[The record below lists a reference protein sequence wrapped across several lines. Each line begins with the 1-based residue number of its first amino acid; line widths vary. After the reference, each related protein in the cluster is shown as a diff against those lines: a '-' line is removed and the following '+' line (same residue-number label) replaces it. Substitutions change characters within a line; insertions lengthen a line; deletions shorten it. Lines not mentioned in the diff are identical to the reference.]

1 MQCRLTDYGNRRER
15 KSSTNCGPSLSLS
28 TVKERQLKSFLS
40 ELLNNKNDNKHHRS
54 SYLYNSF
61 QLCAPNCRFYLP
73 IRTQYDTGQTR
84 ASAAHQH
91 TTQIQQL
98 FQVRKLDSVTSGQF
112 LCPGREGDRQT
123 NKHTDRQ
130 LCIEYLRQFCAASS
144 CHSHKG
150 ASVDLKL
157 TGASV
162 SVCTL
167 VLRTGARYLLCVA

>member
-130 LCIEYLRQFCAASS
+130 TDRQTI
-144 CHSHKG
+144 
-150 ASVDLKL
+150 V
-157 TGASV
+157 
-162 SVCTL
+162 
-167 VLRTGARYLLCVA
+167 Y